1 MGVGVG
7 GGMADAPDMLPG
19 MHLLYDPA
27 RVLLEEPLGL
37 EISVA
42 EDVEMKRQLPEV
54 LPLVPGW
61 KTVTVDLGTGTV
73 TAVAHRAGE
82 CDLMASFGFDSAVC
96 HITVG
101 RSQ

>member
-1 MGVGVG
+1 
-7 GGMADAPDMLPG
+7 
-19 MHLLYDPA
+19 MHLLYDLA
-27 RVLLEEPLGL
+27 RVIFEEPLGL

-42 EDVEMKRQLPEV
+42 EDVEMKRQHPED
-54 LPLVPGW
+54 LLLVPGW

-73 TAVAHRAGE
+73 TAVAHRVGE
-82 CDLMASFGFDSAVC
+82 CDLMAPFGFNSAEC